1 MPRSNQFAETANEK
15 MREDTVIYVGFWY
28 CGEKFIIVS
37 KQSIPSGK
45 HTRHINRQA
54 VGPQDAPQFCL
65 HSQFLLLPSASKMP
79 KDSIKKEGRY
89 DDKVDA
95 QCVENGALESSF
107 QFSAD
112 AEKKLVRKIDF
123 MWAFLIGK
131 TFPMVIR

>member
-1 MPRSNQFAETANEK
+1 
-15 MREDTVIYVGFWY
+15 
-28 CGEKFIIVS
+28 
-37 KQSIPSGK
+37 
-45 HTRHINRQA
+45 
-54 VGPQDAPQFCL
+54 
-65 HSQFLLLPSASKMP
+65 MP

-123 MWAFLIGK
+123 M
-131 TFPMVIR
+131 